1 MEDWFFTL
9 IAFEKVY
16 WVIALVSS
24 LIFIVLI
31 VMTFV
36 GGDIDDLGDVDADI
50 DGDTGIGFQF
60 LSFKNLMGF
69 FTIFGW
75 VGIACINAEYS
86 NSISLVISIFC
97 GLWMMLTMATLFY
110 FLGKLT
116 SSGTLVINNALDK
129 VGEVYLTIGANRTR
143 IGKIQIKVQG
153 SHRELEALTDE
164 DVDLIQGDIIQVTKI
179 TTNGILIVKKYTDWE
194 F

>member
-1 MEDWFFTL
+1 MEDWFFALNT
-9 IAFEKVY
+9 FEKVY

-24 LIFIVLI
+24 LIFIVLM

-86 NSISLVISIFC
+86 NSISLIISIAC

-116 SSGTLVINNALDK
+116 SSGTLVINNALDE
-129 VGEVYLTIGANRTR
+129 VGEVYLTIGANRSR
-143 IGKIQIKVQG
+143 IGKIQINVQG

-164 DVDLIQGDIIQVTKI
+164 DVDLIQGDMIKVTKI